1 MHQDMVVDVR
11 AAGAPR
17 GPVSP
22 PTLVC
27 IRKELETARQVING
41 LAFRAYDRLDGEGM
55 HDLATAEGLIAGALK
70 KLDAAGVAS

>member
-17 GPVSP
+17 VPVSP

-27 IRKELETARQVING
+27 IRAELETARKLLNG
-41 LAFRAYDRLDGEGM
+41 LSFAAYDKLDGAEM
-55 HDLATAEGLIAGALK
+55 YDLGAAEGLVAGALK
-70 KLDAAGVAS
+70 KLDAAGVTS